1 MPDDSIMLI
10 KGNYHTQSSF
20 CTSSPIVDPL
30 EVETFSISDL
40 PVPPHTEMEATKGHF
55 QSEAAKDAFNNDKS
69 HPTISELAAIGPS
82 IDNIMSAETTPDVS
96 FTPAELV
103 VNKVDRNTGA
113 QQVLTE
119 TPKMLEMVPHNELV
133 SHPSPSQQ
141 NPTGLNG
148 NLIVAQILVSSQEPS
163 KTMTNHAVDLEAV
176 HLETPSEVDHQ
187 LLQEVGSHD
196 TVAAAD
202 STRGEEPLRTT
213 HTQINTNTPVSNPD
227 NLVVGSQEEEVG
239 EASSVQM
246 PNIAAPSHD
255 PTVDDF
261 LESITA
267 PLQQPIIQGGF
278 QTPNIQAQSTNTNRR
293 FHSPPHSATQRKST
307 RLAKKAT
314 LNVGKDTIQI
324 AQDLLIKKLG
334 ELSGE
339 ETNQDEADSDFD
351 LYAQHFE
358 RPIDK
363 SKMEAI
369 TVLIEEGNKKQK
381 KSSANK
387 RMTA

>member
-1 MPDDSIMLI
+1 
-10 KGNYHTQSSF
+10 
-20 CTSSPIVDPL
+20 
-30 EVETFSISDL
+30 
-40 PVPPHTEMEATKGHF
+40 
-55 QSEAAKDAFNNDKS
+55 
-69 HPTISELAAIGPS
+69 
-82 IDNIMSAETTPDVS
+82 
-96 FTPAELV
+96 
-103 VNKVDRNTGA
+103 
-113 QQVLTE
+113 
-119 TPKMLEMVPHNELV
+119 
-133 SHPSPSQQ
+133 
-141 NPTGLNG
+141 
-148 NLIVAQILVSSQEPS
+148 
-163 KTMTNHAVDLEAV
+163 
-176 HLETPSEVDHQ
+176 
-187 LLQEVGSHD
+187 
-196 TVAAAD
+196 
-202 STRGEEPLRTT
+202 
-213 HTQINTNTPVSNPD
+213 
-227 NLVVGSQEEEVG
+227 
-239 EASSVQM
+239 M

-358 RPIDK
+358 RPTDK

-387 RMTA
+387 RMTAQVGLDA